1 VSDHITV
8 RPARPDELDTVA
20 ELWDEASRWLGSRG
34 IDQWQYPPRR
44 ETIAHNI
51 AAGDQCWLVEE
62 DGRVIGTI
70 TVDECADEEFWRQ
83 RTTRM
88 PRCTCT
94 AWSRSARWPAGRSAP
109 PYSTGPAGERPPST
123 SGGSA

>member
-8 RPARPDELDTVA
+8 QPARPDELDTVA
-20 ELWDEASRWLGSRG
+20 ELWDKASRWLGSRG

-51 AAGDQCWLVEE
+51 AAGDQRWLVEE

-70 TVDECADEEFWRQ
+70 TVDVD
-83 RTTRM
+83 
-88 PRCTCT
+88 PR
-94 AWSRSARWPAGRSAP
+94 
-109 PYSTGPAGERPPST
+109 EPPSPRT
-123 SGGSA
+123 RPVSGSAGVPPPFSPAAPERSRRRSRRSR